1 MATCRLCSQALTVE
15 LDSDSF
21 DEATASSVGHASTAP
36 DDLLL
41 TCGCHFHWQCLL
53 DESPQIALDLAC
65 PACQNSI
72 VSTTPGPSSTNRL
85 LPQSSPQPFIL
96 SRYHNEG
103 GIQENLDILPLI
115 TEEAYLEANP
125 SKRPARAFMIM
136 CAEGDVTGIV
146 ELLKNL
152 QEDGM
157 DEDDEE
163 EEEEDGEKMKPGEV
177 VRWQDPL
184 DGGKTGLH
192 VALEKGQEEAV
203 WLLLWLGSGIETGV
217 FPQEVVHAAETMEAE
232 RNLGEAGKGEDV
244 RGIRDEA
251 ERTPG
256 DVVRNMGSAWAGLVA
271 AGILG

>member
-21 DEATASSVGHASTAP
+21 DEATSSSVGHASTAP

-65 PACQNSI
+65 PACQNTI
-72 VSTTPGPSSTNRL
+72 VSTRPGPSATNRL
-85 LPQSSPQPFIL
+85 LPQSSPQPQIL

-125 SKRPARAFMIM
+125 GKRPARAFMIM

-152 QEDGM
+152 Q
-157 DEDDEE
+157 DEGEE
-163 EEEEDGEKMKPGEV
+163 EEVAEVGSMSPGEV

-203 WLLLWLGSGIETGV
+203 WLLLWLGSGIATQT
-217 FPQEVVHAAETMEAE
+217 FPQEVVQAAETMEAE
-232 RNLGEAGKGEDV
+232 RSLGGAGEGEDV
-244 RGIRDEA
+244 RGISDDA

-256 DVVRNMGSAWAGLVA
+256 DVARSMGNSWAGLVA